1 MKKAAFYGRYSSAN
15 QTEQS
20 IEGQLHVCE
29 QYAEQSGIEIVA
41 HYIDRAK
48 SGKTDNRPQFQQ
60 MISDSERKKFDVV
73 LVYKLD
79 RFARNRYDSA
89 IYKRKLKQHGISVVS
104 ATEPLTDTP
113 EGIIMEALLEGMDE
127 YYSAELARKMHR
139 GKTESFNKGLF
150 INRLAP
156 FGYRVENHRLVLDE
170 TKAPLAAEMFRRYA
184 SGERFADI
192 IRWLDGL
199 GIPNGNGRNWQ
210 NWNLSVILKNRVYI
224 GEYTR
229 QDMEGVSSCPALVD
243 VQTFEL
249 VQKRLAE
256 FAHKARENKMKAFDY
271 FLSGSLICGEC
282 GRHIGG
288 SSTKQYH
295 YYRCGTCKPTAYCK
309 AEQLHERV
317 IGALREYLTDE
328 KLDELAAGA
337 YEAYRKE
344 TSSADV
350 RPAVEKELADVE
362 KQLRNAVNAI
372 LNGVDALT
380 LKDTMAG
387 LERRKS
393 ELQAV
398 LDDAGTPPPK
408 LEYEHFRM
416 MLQIIIE
423 KAQTDDMRQLIHTV
437 VNQIVLKDGTAF
449 IFINLTD
456 ETQEPPIE
464 RFSVEVDT
472 YPFQHNSIPQLAGNS
487 YHQNHQRCV
496 LKPV

>member
-1 MKKAAFYGRYSSAN
+1 MKKAVFYGRYSSAN

-29 QYAEQSGIEIVA
+29 QYADQHGIEIVA

-60 MISDSERKKFDVV
+60 MISDSEKMKFDTV

-89 IYKRKLKQHGISVVS
+89 IYKRKLKQRGVSVVS

-139 GKTESFNKGLF
+139 GKTESFKKGLF

-156 FGYRVENHRLVLDE
+156 FGYKVENHRLVLDE
-170 TKAPLAAEMFRRYA
+170 TKAPLAAEIFRRYA
-184 SGERFADI
+184 SGERFTDI

-199 GIPNGNGRNWQ
+199 GIPNNNGRSWQ

-243 VQTFEL
+243 MQTFEL

-256 FAHKARENKMKAFDY
+256 YVHRARENKMKAY
-271 FLSGSLICGEC
+271 NYILSGSLICGEC
-282 GRHIGG
+282 EKHVCGNSVNNH
-288 SSTKQYH
+288 H
-295 YYRCGTCKPTAYCK
+295 YYRCNACKPATYYK

-317 IGALREYLTDE
+317 IGALHEYLTDT
-328 KLDELAAGA
+328 KLDELATGA
-337 YEAYRKE
+337 YNAYKEE

-350 RPAVEKELADVE
+350 RPAVEAELADVD
-362 KQLRNAVNAI
+362 KQLKNAVNAI
-372 LNGVDALT
+372 LSGVDALT
-380 LKDTMAG
+380 LKDTITD

-393 ELQAV
+393 ELQAA

-456 ETQEPPIE
+456 ETQDPPIE

-472 YPFQHNSIPQLAGNS
+472 SHDSPDRTVPT
-487 YHQNHQRCV
+487 
-496 LKPV
+496 

>member
-1 MKKAAFYGRYSSAN
+1 MKKAVFYGRYSSAN

-29 QYAEQSGIEIVA
+29 QYAQQNGIEIVA

-60 MISDSERKKFDVV
+60 MIADTEKMKVDTV

-79 RFARNRYDSA
+79 RFTRNRYDSA
-89 IYKRKLKQHGISVVS
+89 IYKRKLKQRGISVVS

-139 GKTESFNKGLF
+139 GKTESFKKGLF
-150 INRLAP
+150 INRRVP
-156 FGYRVENHRLVLDE
+156 FGYRVKNRRLVPDE
-170 TKAPLAAEMFRRYA
+170 AKASLAVEMFRRYA

-210 NWNLSVILKNRVYI
+210 NWNLSAILKNRVYI

-229 QDMEGVSSCPALVD
+229 QDMEGFSPCPALVD
-243 VQTFEL
+243 VQTFDL

-256 FAHKARENKMKAFDY
+256 FAHRAREDKMNGFDY
-271 FLSGSLICGEC
+271 FLSGKLICSKC
-282 GRHIGG
+282 GRHVSGI
-288 SSTKQYH
+288 SAKNYH
-295 YYRCGTCKPTAYCK
+295 YYHCGTCKPAACHN
-309 AEQLHERV
+309 AEKLHERV
-317 IGALREYLTDE
+317 IDALREYLTDE

-337 YEAYRKE
+337 YEAYKAE
-344 TSSADV
+344 TSSTDV

-362 KQLRNAVNAI
+362 KQLKNAVNAI

-380 LKDTMAG
+380 LKDTMVE

-398 LDDAGTPPPK
+398 LDDAEVPPPK
-408 LEYEHFRM
+408 LTYDHFRM
-416 MLQIIIE
+416 MLQIIVE

-437 VNQIVLKDGTAF
+437 VNRIVLKDETAF

-456 ETQEPPIE
+456 EEQEPPME
-464 RFSVEVDT
+464 KVCVELDT
-472 YPFQHNSIPQLAGNS
+472 ME
-487 YHQNHQRCV
+487 
-496 LKPV
+496 